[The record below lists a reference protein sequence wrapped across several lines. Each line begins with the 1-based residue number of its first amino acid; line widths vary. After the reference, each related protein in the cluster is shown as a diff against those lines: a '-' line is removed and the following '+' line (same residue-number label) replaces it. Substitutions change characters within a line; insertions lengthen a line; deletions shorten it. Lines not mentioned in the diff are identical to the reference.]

1 MMNTLKAYTKWSWL
15 VLLFLCGMLLPFHTA
30 FSQDAGSKKPQQI
43 RLTLSHS
50 QLMNIPFS
58 VNRVSVGD
66 PEIADVVVLTPRQIY
81 ILGKGLGGTNLL
93 LQGTEER
100 LMILELLVEADLT
113 LLKEKLH
120 ALLPEEDIHVHA
132 AKDGII
138 LKGEVSSASVL
149 STALSISEPFAP
161 KKIVN
166 LMQVGGLQ
174 QVLLEVKVAE
184 VSRSTLNELGVNYQS
199 IVNDTFIFTN
209 LGSALPTALSLTV
222 PDLNLSSFESEV
234 SPSTNLILGTPQI
247 HLLSFIKALK
257 ENGLIKILAEPNL
270 MTVSGQEA
278 TFLAGG
284 EFPIPVPQSG
294 STAGSISIDYKKFGV
309 QLKFTPTVL
318 NSDKISLK
326 VAPEVSEVD
335 FTTAVQVGGF
345 VVPGVT
351 TRGATTTVE
360 LMDGHTFAIA
370 GLIREDAKNIVTK
383 FPILGDIPILG
394 MLFRSTSFRKD
405 ETELVILVT
414 PRLVKSLGAADTAS
428 LPTDRYHDFERE
440 LMGYSFKV
448 PKEEA
453 PLAPPRGGLEGEFGH
468 SE

>member
-1 MMNTLKAYTKWSWL
+1 MMNTFKTYTKWSWL
-15 VLLFLCGMLLPFHTA
+15 VPLFLFGMLLPFQAA
-30 FSQDAGSKKPQQI
+30 FSQDAGSNKPQQI

-50 QLMNIPFS
+50 QLMNVPFS
-58 VNRVSVGD
+58 VKRVSVGD
-66 PEIADVVVLTPRQIY
+66 PEVADVVVLTPRQIY

-93 LQGTEER
+93 LQGAEQQ
-100 LMILELLVEADLT
+100 LMILELLVEADLS
-113 LLKEKLH
+113 LLKEKFH
-120 ALLPEEDIHVHA
+120 ALLPEENIQVHA

-138 LKGEVSSASVL
+138 LKGEVSSVSVL
-149 STALSISEPFAP
+149 SMALSIAEPFAP
-161 KKIVN
+161 EKVVN

-184 VSRSTLNELGVNYQS
+184 VSRSTLNELGMNFQS

-209 LGSALPTALSLTV
+209 LGASLPTAFSLTS
-222 PDLNLSSFESEV
+222 DLNPFDIETGI
-234 SPSTNLILGTPQI
+234 SPSTNLILGTPRI
-247 HLLSFIKALK
+247 NLLSFIKALK

-294 STAGSISIDYKKFGV
+294 ASAGSISINYKKFGV

-318 NSDKISLK
+318 SSEKISLK

-351 TRGATTTVE
+351 SRGVTTTVE

-370 GLIREDAKNIVTK
+370 GMIRGDAKNIVTK

-394 MLFRSTSFRKD
+394 ALFRSTSFRKD

-414 PRLVKSLGAADTAS
+414 PRLVKSLGAADTVS
-428 LPTDRYHDFERE
+428 LPTDRYNDFERE
-440 LMGYSFKV
+440 MLGYSFEV
-448 PKEEA
+448 LKEEA
-453 PLAPPRGGLEGEFGH
+453 PPVPPRGGLEGEFGH